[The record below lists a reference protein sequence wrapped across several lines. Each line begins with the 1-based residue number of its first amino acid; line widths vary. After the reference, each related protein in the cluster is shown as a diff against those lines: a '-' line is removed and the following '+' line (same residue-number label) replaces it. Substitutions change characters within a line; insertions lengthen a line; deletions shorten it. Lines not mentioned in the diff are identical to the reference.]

1 MKKTLFSALAALAL
15 CLIAL
20 PAAAEGRRRTLCCD
34 ENGTALTQYLGRT

>member
-20 PAAAEGRRRTLCCD
+20 PATAEEDWRVLDKLITD
-34 ENGTALTQYLGRT
+34 FF

>member
-20 PAAAEGRRRTLCCD
+20 PATAEEDVYTCWTKT
-34 ENGTALTQYLGRT
+34 EPP